1 STAVLDGRSRLVAAI
16 ALGLV
21 VGKPV
26 GIVAAAYLSV
36 RFGLAEKPS
45 AYSWRQMAGAAA
57 LGGIGFTMSL
67 FIAGQAFADPLDFA
81 AAKISVFAASIAA
94 GIAGATILSPRRT
107 SNENDTHIT
116 SETSPACS

>member
-1 STAVLDGRSRLVAAI
+1 MLDGRSRLVAAI
-16 ALGLV
+16 AFGLV
-21 VGKPV
+21 IGKPV

-36 RFGLAEKPS
+36 WLGLAEKPS
-45 AYSWRQMAGAAA
+45 AYSWRQLAGAGT

-81 AAKISVFAASIAA
+81 AAKISVFAASIVA
-94 GIAGATILSPRRT
+94 GVVGTAILWPRRT
-107 SNENDTHIT
+107 SNESGINTT